1 MGSIFAEISA
11 RGIITGEYY
20 EAVFSFL
27 IFWFFLAQ
35 AFACVFSLLY
45 YRKFVDN

>member
-1 MGSIFAEISA
+1 LGAIFAEIA
-11 RGIITGEYY
+11 AKGIFTGEYF
-20 EAVFSFL
+20 EGVFSFL

-35 AFACVFSLLY
+35 TFACVFSLLY